1 MTHNTPEFDVIA
13 RHFTR
18 PAVNAVLGVG
28 DDCALVG
35 ISRGMELA
43 VSVDTMVS
51 GTHFFPDVD
60 PENLGH
66 KALAVNLSDMAAMGA
81 MPYWAMLA
89 LTLPKVDHDWLAA
102 FSKGFFDLA
111 DEFEVSL
118 IGGDTTRGPL
128 TLTVTIMGEVP
139 IGAALRRGGAKAG
152 NDIWVSGFIGD
163 AALAVSHRHG
173 KLVLEESDYH
183 EAVMRLYEPTPR
195 VGLGQ
200 ALRGL
205 ATAAIDVSDGLLAD
219 LGHICSL
226 SKVGAVVEL
235 GSIPLSPIGARH
247 VASDAGPQ
255 RHRGGRRRLRALLHR
270 APELAR
276 EHPGPREGA
285 RRADHAHRAGEA
297 RQGREPDGSRR
308 KAREDRWPRI
318 RPLRRALTCASSS
331 RIPRTSSPSDSA
343 RDSSPGRRARS
354 ARSRAWRSTGS
365 SRSCCR
371 RSPSP
376 TSRSRFS
383 SWASG
388 CATSPGAT
396 SGWRDHG
403 AIVWD
408 EVVAFLPLAAISSG
422 AWWLQAIAFALFR
435 LFDIW
440 KPYPIRDLERNVKG
454 GWGVMIDD
462 IVAGF
467 YAYVVFA
474 LFIIVVYKGFGYAG

>member
-18 PAVNAVLGVG
+18 PAANAVLGVG

-43 VSVDTMVS
+43 VSMDTMVS

-66 KALAVNLSDMAAMGA
+66 KSLAVNLSDMAAMGA

-152 NDIWVSGFIGD
+152 NDIWVSGRIGD
-163 AALAVSHRHG
+163 AALAVAHRHG
-173 KLVLEESDYH
+173 KLVLEEADYH

-195 VGLGQ
+195 VALGQ

-219 LGHICSL
+219 LGHICGL

-235 GSIPLSPIGARH
+235 ASIPLSAIGAKH
-247 VASDAGPQ
+247 VGSDAG
-255 RHRGGRRRLRALLHR
+255 
-270 APELAR
+270 
-276 EHPGPREGA
+276 
-285 RRADHAHRAGEA
+285 
-297 RQGREPDGSRR
+297 
-308 KAREDRWPRI
+308 
-318 RPLRRALTCASSS
+318 
-331 RIPRTSSPSDSA
+331 
-343 RDSSPGRRARS
+343 
-354 ARSRAWRSTGS
+354 
-365 SRSCCR
+365 
-371 RSPSP
+371 
-376 TSRSRFS
+376 
-383 SWASG
+383 
-388 CATSPGAT
+388 
-396 SGWRDHG
+396 
-403 AIVWD
+403 
-408 EVVAFLPLAAISSG
+408 
-422 AWWLQAIAFALFR
+422 
-435 LFDIW
+435 
-440 KPYPIRDLERNVKG
+440 RNA
-454 GWGVMIDD
+454 
-462 IVAGF
+462 IVAGGDDYELCF
-467 YAYVVFA
+467 TAHPNSRESIQDLADALGVPLTRIGQVKRGRGVSLNGPDGKPVKIDGRGYDHFA
-474 LFIIVVYKGFGYAG
+474 AP